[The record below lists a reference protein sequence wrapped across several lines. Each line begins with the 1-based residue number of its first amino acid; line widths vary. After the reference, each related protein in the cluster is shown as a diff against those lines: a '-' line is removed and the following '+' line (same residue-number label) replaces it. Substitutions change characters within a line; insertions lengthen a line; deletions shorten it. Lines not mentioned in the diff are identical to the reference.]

1 MMAIS
6 AELVKELREK
16 TGVGFMEC
24 KSALQESNGD
34 MEAAIT
40 ILRKRGLASL
50 AKKSGRETKDGLIG
64 AYIHNG
70 SKIGVMLEVNCETD
84 FVARNPDFQTLVKDL
99 AMHIAASEPQFIRK
113 EDVTEDVLARE
124 CEIYTEQARA
134 TGKPENVLAKMVEGR
149 MSKFYAEVCLL
160 EQPFVKDPAISVRDH
175 IAAHIQKIGE
185 NIQVRRFVRYKLGS
199 E

>member
-1 MMAIS
+1 MSIS

-24 KSALQESNGD
+24 KSALQEAKGD
-34 MEAAIT
+34 IEAAVT

-70 SKIGVMLEVNCETD
+70 KIGVMLEVNCETD
-84 FVARNPDFQTLVKDL
+84 FVARNPDFQALVKDL
-99 AMHIAASEPQFIRK
+99 AMHIAASDPRFISK
-113 EDVTEDVLARE
+113 EDVTEDVLAHER
-124 CEIYTEQARA
+124 EIYTEQARA
-134 TGKPENVLAKMVEGR
+134 TGKPEHVLAKIVEGQ
-149 MSKFYAEVCLL
+149 MSKYYATACLL
-160 EQPFVKDPAISVRDH
+160 EQPFVKDPSISVREH

-185 NIQVRRFVRYKLGS
+185 NIQVRRFIRYRLG